1 MTNKY
6 SIGGPGTVV
15 DAIYTP
21 AKCPVDE
28 GNLMIEAL
36 PDPVTGVDALSTVYT
51 RSLPDFN
58 PKEIRSLSRLKRR
71 QLVSQLRYLR
81 LYLPFEESLEHE
93 FYNSLVNSYR
103 LRTLQKVDCTPA
115 YYRLIGHT
123 GEAANA
129 GFNLLG
135 YSGCGK
141 SSAIGMLVNH
151 CPQVIRH
158 RMADGTV
165 LSQIVYLVVS
175 CNPTNDFSAL
185 YEAIGREI
193 DRALGTNM
201 YERMLSTHM
210 NLGRKLNKVIELI
223 EKFGI
228 GLIILD
234 EIQQLSFGRSKSNTF
249 ESLLSI
255 VNTTKVALAVV
266 GTEEAY
272 EKMFSTLRTAR
283 RAGYEIPASN
293 YCGNKPFFKF
303 LMRSLLNYQWFDN
316 RIPIT
321 DDIIETMYVE
331 SHGIIDQA
339 ITLWMAVQDEY
350 LKRDSPVDITPEF
363 ISRTFS
369 RRYPRLRELLNA
381 VQSQENDDMIRAI
394 MMNADREHEHELE
407 MERQNQAM
415 NNIISSAQTQ
425 IIEEVISR
433 TVSSIQVVYRGSTSA
448 EIERL
453 CRLKIAD
460 LPEERRSVEE
470 LAPIVLD
477 ELRDPPRR
485 RTARRNRTVST
496 EDMLNSVMNSGR
508 DQAS

>member
-6 SIGGPGTVV
+6 YIGGPGTVV
-15 DAIYTP
+15 DAIYTS
-21 AKCPVDE
+21 ARCSVDA
-28 GNLMIEAL
+28 GNIMIEAL
-36 PDPVTGVDALSTVYT
+36 PDLITGTEELSSVYS
-51 RSLPDFN
+51 RYLPDYN
-58 PKEIRSLSRLKRR
+58 PEEIRSLPRIQRR

-81 LYLPFEESLEHE
+81 LYLPFEESLEYE
-93 FYNSLVNSYR
+93 FNNSLINSYR
-103 LRTLQKVDCTPA
+103 LRTLQKVECSPA

-123 GEAANA
+123 GEASNA

-135 YSGCGK
+135 FSGCGK

-151 CPQVIRH
+151 YPQVIRH
-158 RMADGTV
+158 HLPDGAV
-165 LSQIVYLVVS
+165 ISQIVYLVVS

-185 YEAIGREI
+185 YGAVGREI

-201 YERMLSTHM
+201 YEKMVNSTM
-210 NLGRKLNKVIELI
+210 NLGKKQNKVIELI

-234 EIQQLSFGRSKSNTF
+234 EIQQLSFGSTKANTF

-283 RAGYEIPASN
+283 RVGYEIPASN
-293 YCGNKPFFKF
+293 YCGSEVFFKY
-303 LMRSLLNYQWFDN
+303 LMRTVLNYQWFDN

-321 DDIIETMYVE
+321 DNIIKTMYRE

-350 LKRDSPVDITPEF
+350 LKREGPVDITPEF
-363 ISRTFS
+363 ISKTFS
-369 RRYPRLRELLNA
+369 KRYPRLRELLNA
-381 VQSQENDDMIRAI
+381 TQSRENDEMIRAI
-394 MMNADREHEHELE
+394 MANSDREHEHELE
-407 MERQNQAM
+407 VERQNQAM
-415 NNIISSAQTQ
+415 NNIINNTEAQV
-425 IIEEVISR
+425 IEEVVAR

-460 LPEERRSVEE
+460 LPEGSRTVEE

-485 RTARRNRTVST
+485 RTVRRNRTVST
-496 EDMLNSVMNSGR
+496 EDMLNSVMNNCGN
-508 DQAS
+508 